1 MRKIAVLT
9 SGGDAPGMNACIR
22 AIVLTA
28 EHFGIQVIG
37 YKHGFN
43 GLLDQEYLPLKSRNV
58 ANIIQ
63 RGGTILRSARCLTFK
78 SDEAV
83 KLAAKNLNALGIEA
97 LLIIG
102 GDGSFRGANHLSQH
116 WQGQVIGLPGTID
129 NDIFGTDATIGYF
142 TAIET
147 ALDSI
152 DKVRDTADA
161 FERIFLVEVMGRHA
175 GFIGLNAA
183 LASASDQVLV
193 PELCTDLHTEVD
205 NIVSHLQAAMT
216 KRGNCSYIIVT
227 AENLWPGGVTNL
239 AQTLHE
245 KTKLECRPVIL
256 GHVQRGGSPVS
267 QDRILATKLGAFAV
281 EQAIAGN
288 TNIMVGEQNNI
299 VLTHPIEISW
309 RQRKPLDPYLVKIQ
323 QELFDITKQST
334 QIIDPTN

>member
-129 NDIFGTDATIGYF
+129 NDIFGTDTTIGYF

-288 TNIMVGEQNNI
+288 TNIMVGEQNSI

>member
-1 MRKIAVLT
+1 MQKIAVLT

-28 EHFGIQVIG
+28 EHFGLQVVG

-43 GLLDQEYLPLKSRNV
+43 GLLEQEYMPLKSRDV

-63 RGGTILRSARCLTFK
+63 RGGTILRSARCLSFK
-78 SDEAV
+78 TDESA
-83 KLAAKNLNALGIEA
+83 KLAAKNLNALGIDA

-102 GDGSFRGANHLSQH
+102 GDGSFRGACHLARH

-129 NDIFGTDATIGYF
+129 NDVFGSDATIGYF

-175 GFIGLNAA
+175 GFIGLSAA

-193 PELCTDLHTEVD
+193 PELSTDLLFEVD
-205 NIVSHLQAAMT
+205 NIVAHLQAAMN

-227 AENLWPGGVTNL
+227 TENLWPGGVTNL

-245 KTKLECRPVIL
+245 KTNLECRPVIL

-281 EQAIAGN
+281 EQALSGK
-288 TNIMVGEQNNI
+288 TGIMVGEQNNTL
-299 VLTHPIEISW
+299 VSHSLEVSW
-309 RQRKPLDPYLVKIQ
+309 QQTKPLDPYLVKIQ
-323 QELFDITKQST
+323 QELFDITKVT
-334 QIIDPTN
+334 KHVRA

>member
-1 MRKIAVLT
+1 MQKIAVLT

-28 EHFGIQVIG
+28 EHFGLQVVG

-43 GLLDQEYLPLKSRNV
+43 GLLEQEYMPLKSRDV

-63 RGGTILRSARCLTFK
+63 RGGTILRSARCLSFK
-78 SDEAV
+78 TDESA
-83 KLAAKNLNALGIEA
+83 KLAAKNLNALGIDA

-102 GDGSFRGANHLSQH
+102 GDGSFRGACHLARH

-129 NDIFGTDATIGYF
+129 NDVFGSDATIGYF

-175 GFIGLNAA
+175 GFIGLSAA

-193 PELCTDLHTEVD
+193 PELSTDLLFEVD
-205 NIVSHLQAAMT
+205 NIVAHLQAAMN

-227 AENLWPGGVTNL
+227 TENLWPGGVTNL

-245 KTKLECRPVIL
+245 KTNLECRPVIL

-281 EQAIAGN
+281 EQALAGK
-288 TNIMVGEQNNI
+288 TGIMVGEQNNTL
-299 VLTHPIEISW
+299 VSHSLETSW
-309 RQRKPLDPYLVKIQ
+309 QQTKPLDPYLVKIQ
-323 QELFDITKQST
+323 QEFFDITKVAKQVRH
-334 QIIDPTN
+334 